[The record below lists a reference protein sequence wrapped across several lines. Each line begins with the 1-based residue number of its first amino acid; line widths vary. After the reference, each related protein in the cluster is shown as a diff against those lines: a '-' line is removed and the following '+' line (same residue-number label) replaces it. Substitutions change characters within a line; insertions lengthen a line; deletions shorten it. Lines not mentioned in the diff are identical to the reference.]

1 MGMFKMEKP
10 RRFNHQY
17 IYVDERKEKLQ
28 KLEEKAKRDLGM
40 LPPKEFSPEDI
51 RGKFVEGT
59 KHLKRRKESGRKPM
73 TYGALFVAILVLLY
87 ILHYLVND
95 VCIRNALRF
104 PCIHFEGMQ
113 GIRFPFRL
121 RSKKQ
126 AYPQNNQTNACCNSS
141 HFFFLHFIFLNTR
154 ILYFRTCY
162 HIPQNL
168 LFFISVSFPSTFSLY
183 CILISLSIIFCL
195 I

>member
-28 KLEEKAKRDLGM
+28 KLEEKAKRELGM

-51 RGKFVEGT
+51 

-87 ILHYLVND
+87 ILHYLVTGE
-95 VCIRNALRF
+95 F
-104 PCIHFEGMQ
+104 
-113 GIRFPFRL
+113 
-121 RSKKQ
+121 
-126 AYPQNNQTNACCNSS
+126 
-141 HFFFLHFIFLNTR
+141 
-154 ILYFRTCY
+154 
-162 HIPQNL
+162 
-168 LFFISVSFPSTFSLY
+168 TF
-183 CILISLSIIFCL
+183 
-195 I
+195 